1 MTLELYKVWLQD
13 SYSNVEL
20 TPKRSRSRNNPR
32 RLRCK
37 HTTHIYYIITFAF
50 SSAQAAARRLD
61 QYRESC
67 CCTAVCKLYLNRGC
81 ICFNFPPR
89 HRLIWPST
97 GITTV
102 KLLTRVYENREVS
115 TIALKNRWKKVIN
128 PKEAD
133 KQERDM
139 CSFNGEIWRPTWR
152 MSGLLLRSN
161 NLFFVSVCLSVCLP
175 LRGENCRLS
184 GCV

>member
-1 MTLELYKVWLQD
+1 MQAYHTYLLYHNFCFQFG
-13 SYSNVEL
+13 
-20 TPKRSRSRNNPR
+20 T
-32 RLRCK
+32 
-37 HTTHIYYIITFAF
+37 
-50 SSAQAAARRLD
+50 AAARRLD

-67 CCTAVCKLYLNRGC
+67 CLYSRVCKLYLNRGC